1 MGMEYSEGYSKFND
15 HQIWVLKDLLQFY
28 VDKKLWS
35 KVLVIHCHEGD
46 NKSKDAS
53 DMCLAVMSSVLTD
66 DVAKHPRIHRHCYNG
81 GVREM
86 IGFTA
91 LILRQERHIE
101 VDDVIK
107 QLPMEKILLETDSPY
122 LKAPEHLSNRFN
134 SPYGI
139 EAIARRIA
147 ELKGLGLAEVLT
159 KTSENA
165 TRLYGLK

>member
-1 MGMEYSEGYSKFND
+1 MIKWRGSFPS
-15 HQIWVLKDLLQFY
+15 
-28 VDKKLWS
+28 
-35 KVLVIHCHEGD
+35 
-46 NKSKDAS
+46 
-53 DMCLAVMSSVLTD
+53 VMF
-66 DVAKHPRIHRHCYNG
+66 
-81 GVREM
+81 
-86 IGFTA
+86 GFTA
-91 LILRQERHIE
+91 LILRRERHIE

-139 EAIARRIA
+139 EAIARRVA